1 MLWLLQVA
9 GKQSSLLADKQQT
22 LQRLE
27 RHLGNISKQLSTAA
41 DDITARAHQSQQI
54 LEGHFSELRGQL
66 LTLLERREAV
76 LLSQLDQQV
85 ELKQEMLQEQR
96 EEVAI
101 ALSKVIACQEEGKC
115 KYDTLSC

>member
-1 MLWLLQVA
+1 MA
-9 GKQSSLLADKQQT
+9 AKQSSLLHDKHQT

-27 RHLGNISKQLSTAA
+27 RNLGNASKQLSTAV
-41 DDITARAHQSQQI
+41 DEITSKAHHSQLQ
-54 LEGHFSELRGQL
+54 LEEHFTELRGQL

-101 ALSKVIACQEEGKC
+101 ALSKVIACQEEGK
-115 KYDTLSC
+115 Y

>member
-1 MLWLLQVA
+1 M
-9 GKQSSLLADKQQT
+9 SLLTDKQQV

-27 RHLGNISKQLSTAA
+27 RHLGNVSKQLSSAV
-41 DDITARAHQSQQI
+41 DDITNKARHSQQI
-54 LEGHFSELRGQL
+54 LENHFSELKGEL
-66 LTLLERREAV
+66 LTVLERREAV

-101 ALSKVIACQEEGKC
+101 ALSKVIACQDEG
-115 KYDTLSC
+115 